1 MSAELKQTINECIKR
16 LDQIKECLDPA
27 GIEFRLDEIEAQIS
41 RPDFWDNPEENTPVL
56 KERSRLTERL
66 NQYKDIKTRLEDSD
80 ELLDMA
86 MEENDQSIVKEVEKE
101 VKKTD
106 KELHKFSLKLM
117 LNDDDDSCSAI
128 MSINAGAGG
137 TEAQD
142 WVEMLMRMYLRW
154 CESRD
159 YPTEIIDL
167 QPGDEAGIKSVT
179 FSVKG
184 EYAFGY
190 LKTENGVHRL
200 VRISP
205 FNANG
210 KRQTSFASVFVYPEI
225 EKEIS
230 IDIEDKDLRVDV
242 FRASGAGGQ
251 HVNKTSSAVRIT
263 HIPTGIVAQCQQQKS
278 QHRNKEIA
286 MNVLKSRLYQ
296 IEKQKQEQKLQEIHE
311 GKDEIAWGNQ
321 IRSYILHP
329 YQMIK
334 DHRTNH
340 ETGNTQAVLD
350 GSLDDFIESA
360 LFSDAV

>member
-1 MSAELKQTINECIKR
+1 MTRSR
-16 LDQIKECLDPA
+16 SVFDPA

-86 MEENDQSIVKEVEKE
+86 MEENDQSVVKEVEKE

-117 LNDDDDSCSAI
+117 LNEDDDSCSAI

-137 TEAQD
+137 TESQD

-230 IDIEDKDLRVDV
+230 VDIEDKDLRVDV

-296 IEKQKQEQKLQEIHE
+296 IEKQKQEEKLQEIHE